1 MSGRPTT
8 IAGIAL
14 GIGVL
19 LAIQLAAAAAQRG
32 FEHGVEN
39 LAGRAALEIT
49 QAPMGID
56 ERNLPGLAWLQEL
69 GQVTP
74 IVEGTAVFTAADGMS
89 QVLTVFGIDILTDA
103 AFRDY
108 AFAAF
113 ADRASGRRRPRRAVG
128 ARRRRVNARRATS
141 CRCSATSMASC

>member
-1 MSGRPTT
+1 MTLLRAFRLLILRDLIAQRVRTLTT

-19 LAIQLAAAAAQRG
+19 LAIQLAATAAQRG

-49 QAPMGID
+49 QAPMGLD
-56 ERNLPGLAWLQEL
+56 ERNLPGLAWLQDL

-74 IVEGTAVFTAADGMS
+74 IVEGTAVFTGADGVS

-108 AFAAF
+108 AFAA
-113 ADRASGRRRPRRAVG
+113 S
-128 ARRRRVNARRATS
+128 RVSERRATF
-141 CRCSATSMASC
+141 CRCWETSTASY

>member
-1 MSGRPTT
+1 MTLLRAFRLLILRDLLAQRVRTSTT

-19 LAIQLAAAAAQRG
+19 LAIQLAASAAQRG

-56 ERNLPGLAWLQEL
+56 ERNLPDLAWLHL
-69 GQVTP
+69 VGPTP
-74 IVEGTAVFTAADGMS
+74 VDAVAT
-89 QVLTVFGIDILTDA
+89 
-103 AFRDY
+103 
-108 AFAAF
+108 
-113 ADRASGRRRPRRAVG
+113 
-128 ARRRRVNARRATS
+128 RVQIYLS
-141 CRCSATSMASC
+141 LVPPG